1 LTKKDSRIT
10 SSFPLARALVEGCK
24 GGASCKMARIVRR
37 NRRGAI
43 VIVAAYGVLAE
54 SSAVADNI
62 DNAKKC

>member
-1 LTKKDSRIT
+1 V
-10 SSFPLARALVEGCK
+10 PPARWHAKLDVTG
-24 GGASCKMARIVRR
+24 
-37 NRRGAI
+37 GAI